1 MTDDKFPI
9 AMVLGSLSKT
19 LNCLK
24 MWSEKL
30 SIDVNDNT

>member
-1 MTDDKFPI
+1 MADDKFPI
-9 AMVLGSLSKT
+9 AMVLGNLSKN
-19 LNCLK
+19 LNCFK